1 MTTPPPLTSEQVTDS
16 ICAGLRPVFRPVDL
30 SPDEA
35 HEKASAYRASQVIYC
50 QHTAESLAR
59 GDYRQT
65 AEKSW
70 GAYAQTVKAIAA
82 DHRLLITTHGN
93 LLRAAHSLTNLAGQ
107 ADPNHTAFLTTA
119 MGLAHSL
126 HTHFYENDLPV
137 EAVAAYS
144 DRGSA
149 AIDLLQRLFPVQAP
163 RQPVQSTVMQPE
175 GNGL

>member
-1 MTTPPPLTSEQVTDS
+1 MTMPPPFTSEQVTGA
-16 ICAGLRPVFRPVDL
+16 IRLGLCPGLRPGSRPVDL
-30 SPDEA
+30 SPDDA
-35 HEKASAYRASQVIYC
+35 HEKASYYRASQVIYR

-70 GAYAQTVKAIAA
+70 GAYTQTVKAIAA

-107 ADPNHTAFLTTA
+107 SDPNHTAFLTTA

-126 HTHFYENDLPV
+126 HTHFYENDLPD

-144 DRGSA
+144 DRVSA
-149 AIDLLQRLFPVQAP
+149 AIDLLQQLFPVQAP
-163 RQPVQSTVMQPE
+163 RQPVQSIGNQP
-175 GNGL
+175 

>member
-1 MTTPPPLTSEQVTDS
+1 MTMPPPFTSEQVTDA
-16 ICAGLRPVFRPVDL
+16 IRLGLCPGLRPVSRPVDL
-30 SPDEA
+30 SPDDA
-35 HEKASAYRASQVIYC
+35 HEKASAYLASLVIYRR
-50 QHTAESLAR
+50 HTAESLAR

-70 GAYAQTVKAIAA
+70 GTYTQTVKAIAA

-93 LLRAAHSLTNLAGQ
+93 LLRAAHSLTNLAGL

-126 HTHFYENDLPV
+126 HTHFYENDLPD

-144 DRGSA
+144 DQVSA
-149 AIDLLQRLFPVQAP
+149 AIDLLQQLFPAQAP
-163 RQPVQSTVMQPE
+163 R
-175 GNGL
+175 

>member
-1 MTTPPPLTSEQVTDS
+1 MTMPPPFTPEQVTDS
-16 ICAGLRPVFRPVDL
+16 IRAGLCPGLRPGSRPVDL
-30 SPDEA
+30 SPDDA
-35 HEKASAYRASQVIYC
+35 HEKANAYRASQVIYR
-50 QHTAESLAR
+50 QHIVESLAR

-70 GAYAQTVKAIAA
+70 GAYTQTIKAIAA

-93 LLRAAHSLTNLAGQ
+93 LLRAAHSLTTLAGQ

-126 HTHFYENDLPV
+126 HTHFYENDLPD

-144 DRGSA
+144 DRVSA

-163 RQPVQSTVMQPE
+163 RQPVQSIGNQP
-175 GNGL
+175 